1 MQSTTLAL
9 TPTVVDIF
17 TNEFQKTKSSDDID

>member
-1 MQSTTLAL
+1 MQSTTLA
-9 TPTVVDIF
+9 PSPIIVDTF